1 MRTQIWFGLALAGI
15 SACAATDTGS
25 DAENDSFL
33 NGGKADGGIAEGS
46 LEAAGVLRVANEAS
60 LATLKGD
67 VGLVTRTANRIIAFR
82 AGNDAALGT
91 GDDQRFQTL
100 AQLDAV
106 PYVGPVALE
115 ELLAYAE
122 AQGYVSAEDPFA
134 ADPAGQPIASYD
146 ETLALLPAGETFA
159 KLGRFDVFEQHRTCA
174 SSGCTSWQD
183 TTSLTLTT
191 ILNGGP
197 GGKQVF
203 EALPLEGDIY
213 LAART
218 AYPKAQLF
226 LEMQGD
232 PDVDGNRLF
241 VTCFV
246 GPYTSEADRPVI
258 DARGLQT
265 CDTFVT
271 NFDEIAIERAGSGP
285 QFDTLWGLQI
295 SDTRVTPI
303 DWAGHTAADQGYL
316 TPSHLALVANQ
327 SADYYKQTAR
337 LAIAADLA
345 RP

>member
-1 MRTQIWFGLALAGI
+1 MRNHIWLGLALAGI
-15 SACAATDTGS
+15 SACAATDTGA
-25 DAENDSFL
+25 DGEDDSFL
-33 NGGKADGGIAEGS
+33 AGGKADGSITEGS
-46 LEAAGVLRVANEAS
+46 PEAAGVLRVANEAS
-60 LATLKGD
+60 LATLKAD
-67 VGLVTRTANRIIAFR
+67 VGLVTRTANRIIAYR
-82 AGNDAALGT
+82 AGDDAALGT
-91 GDDQRFQTL
+91 GDDRQFQTL
-100 AQLDAV
+100 AELDAV
-106 PYVGPVALE
+106 KYVGPVALE

-122 AQGYVSAEDPFA
+122 AQGYVPDMDPFA

-146 ETLALLPAGETFA
+146 DTLALLPAGETFA
-159 KLGRFDVFEQHRTCA
+159 KLGRFDVFEQRRACGA
-174 SSGCTSWQD
+174 SGCTSWQA

-191 ILNGGP
+191 VLDDGP

-203 EALPLEGDIY
+203 ETLPLEGDLY
-213 LAART
+213 LVART

-258 DARGLQT
+258 DARGLRT

-285 QFDTLWGLQI
+285 ELDTLWGLQI
-295 SDTRVTPI
+295 SDATVTPI
-303 DWAGHTAADQGYL
+303 DWYGRSATDQGYL

-327 SADYYKQTAR
+327 SADDYKQTAR